1 MDSLTAEQRQQVLM
15 QAQAEA
21 NQKIMQ
27 DVSDHLCVFVCVFVF
42 SISSLLLIV

>member
-1 MDSLTAEQRQQVLM
+1 MDSLTPEQRQQVLM

-27 DVSDHLCVFVCVFVF
+27 DVSGYLCVCLFVCFQ
-42 SISSLLLIV
+42 IASL

>member
-1 MDSLTAEQRQQVLM
+1 MDQLTPEQRQQVLM

-27 DVSDHLCVFVCVFVF
+27 DVSDYK
-42 SISSLLLIV
+42 

>member
-1 MDSLTAEQRQQVLM
+1 MDQLTAEQRQQVLM

-27 DVSDHLCVFVCVFVF
+27 DVSDYK
-42 SISSLLLIV
+42 